1 MLTRTIKNFL
11 SRQQSTNQ
19 LSKQLPE
26 GLRNLI
32 EGEGDK
38 DPLSRKQFDL
48 TSLNDLQSG
57 AEANLIDELSGVHA
71 GNKLRQVA
79 RRRRLIGWTTFMDT
93 IDDSKQDEVAAIL
106 ITFQEQETKRIANLT
121 SAMEAW
127 RYDLASK
134 DPNEIKKKLPWYK
147 SMVQSYFESADP
159 KEKATK
165 ILAKQLKHES
175 ILIKKLQKLGIDI
188 NSDLLTLLKG
198 TTSAME
204 LVDVVNVKKDQD
216 QKQDQDNV
224 TSGTRIFVLDFKGD
238 QTPTQVEPLKK
249 EITAILTLPISKRP
263 SEVVLRLFSGG
274 GSAYG
279 YGLAATELK
288 RLTNNNIKLTICVDE
303 VAASGGY
310 MMACIADTIVAS
322 PWSILGSVGVISGMP
337 NAADR
342 LEREGLKF
350 YKTTAGVHKNN
361 IDPFTKPTEEGL
373 KQTQIDLERVLTLFS
388 KHVDDAR
395 GVNGSN
401 KLTKPI
407 KDIATGDTW
416 QGIDALEVGLVD
428 ELMTSEELIS
438 QRIASGNDL
447 WLLKKRSKR
456 KQRSVLEK
464 ILGGKNSSALLSM
477 LQNSNGSDSI
487 LNELTSQVGNS
498 WDKTQL
504 EMNSTLPQ
512 LK

>member
-175 ILIKKLQKLGIDI
+175 ILIKK
-188 NSDLLTLLKG
+188 
-198 TTSAME
+198 
-204 LVDVVNVKKDQD
+204 
-216 QKQDQDNV
+216 
-224 TSGTRIFVLDFKGD
+224 
-238 QTPTQVEPLKK
+238 
-249 EITAILTLPISKRP
+249 IT
-263 SEVVLRLFSGG
+263 
-274 GSAYG
+274 
-279 YGLAATELK
+279 
-288 RLTNNNIKLTICVDE
+288 
-303 VAASGGY
+303 
-310 MMACIADTIVAS
+310 
-322 PWSILGSVGVISGMP
+322 
-337 NAADR
+337 
-342 LEREGLKF
+342 
-350 YKTTAGVHKNN
+350 
-361 IDPFTKPTEEGL
+361 
-373 KQTQIDLERVLTLFS
+373 
-388 KHVDDAR
+388 
-395 GVNGSN
+395 
-401 KLTKPI
+401 
-407 KDIATGDTW
+407 
-416 QGIDALEVGLVD
+416 
-428 ELMTSEELIS
+428 
-438 QRIASGNDL
+438 
-447 WLLKKRSKR
+447 
-456 KQRSVLEK
+456 K
-464 ILGGKNSSALLSM
+464 IRN
-477 LQNSNGSDSI
+477 
-487 LNELTSQVGNS
+487 
-498 WDKTQL
+498 
-504 EMNSTLPQ
+504 
-512 LK
+512 